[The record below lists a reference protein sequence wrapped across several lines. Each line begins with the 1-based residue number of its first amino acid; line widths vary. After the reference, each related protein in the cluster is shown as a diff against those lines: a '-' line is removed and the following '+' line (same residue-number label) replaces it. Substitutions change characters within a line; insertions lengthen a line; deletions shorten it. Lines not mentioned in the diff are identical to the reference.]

1 MKDNKFIKLLN
12 SHKSKLPEFFNK
24 SVSLK
29 KSKNIVSVGISFKLD
44 LSLLKKIK
52 DKYFVVNEYFAQIG
66 SNLINKIFEH
76 YKQIIVN
83 NKNVIYLDLTE
94 TANKE
99 HSYLIFKKIDNISNI
114 SPNFDNILI
123 GGCIS
128 SLINDKY
135 LSKLEYSNVEARDAK
150 KISSIRKTGIY
161 WGYHGS
167 SFVTNYNRGLHEY
180 ILFFDDINIQISM
193 DEITLE
199 SSIIYLTNLIEF
211 ERATILCVLYDKESD
226 EYPTFRAVSRNNK
239 IKGILG

>member
-1 MKDNKFIKLLN
+1 M
-12 SHKSKLPEFFNK
+12 
-24 SVSLK
+24 
-29 KSKNIVSVGISFKLD
+29 
-44 LSLLKKIK
+44 
-52 DKYFVVNEYFAQIG
+52 
-66 SNLINKIFEH
+66 
-76 YKQIIVN
+76 
-83 NKNVIYLDLTE
+83 DLTE